1 MAMELLAS
9 ARKTLGVTG
18 RKAARKREHAGRTL
32 LLVFIISVVMCAFFL
47 KSWINHQS
55 VGVGYDIGQ
64 LKQEIRTLKEEHQKM
79 TVEMANL
86 SSVNRI
92 ERIATEKLKMKVPD
106 PDQIIKIQEK

>member
-1 MAMELLAS
+1 MAMQLLAS

-18 RKAARKREHAGRTL
+18 RKVAGKREHMGRTL
-32 LLVFIISVVMCAFFL
+32 LLIFVISVVMCAFFL

-55 VGVGYDIGQ
+55 VGLGYEIGQ
-64 LKQEIRTLKEEHQKM
+64 LKQEIRTLKEDHQKL
-79 TVEMANL
+79 TVELANL